1 MYLVSGVDSGGTTNK
16 AKLPVIKI
24 NSRHMTKLVQKQRQN
39 SHPKS
44 LDMNLQLLSIIK
56 SLSPTL
62 PIS

>member
-1 MYLVSGVDSGGTTNK
+1 MYLVSGVDNTGTTNK
-16 AKLPVIKI
+16 AKLPVIMI
-24 NSRHMTKLVQKQRQN
+24 NNRHITKLVQKQRQN

-56 SLSPTL
+56 SLNPIL